1 MMKQKQLKINFK
13 DLLYKIGKFIKKYI
27 HVFYMGLPLI
37 LMDLMTR
44 YLGLGIHFYKIY
56 RLVPNL
62 FTLLWILLFV
72 GVALSLKKY
81 TGKII
86 YATINIVFMILF
98 LVNNIYYSMTS
109 NFFSFSLVESAGE
122 GSSYFWTAIKDCN
135 PLVYIFF
142 GIILLSF
149 IWGFIKTPV
158 KHKYSFKKLSII
170 LILFLSLHTFTPMLL
185 GKANTDLVWSTWKNP
200 RNVYLSFNDSNK
212 SMQVSGLFEY
222 SVRNFY
228 VTYLR
233 DQELDES
240 ELALL
245 KEMYS
250 SESEN
255 SSNKYT
261 GKYAGKNLIFL
272 QLEGIDSWLLNKTD
286 TPTLYSMLSNSLN
299 FSNKHYSFYTGGG
312 STFNSEFTVNTGFT
326 VPISYSEN
334 AYSFSNNNF
343 PYSMAKI
350 FKSDGYT
357 VNAFHM
363 NTKEY
368 YSRNVNYKSWGF
380 DHYYGLVDMEEYSDD
395 TYELDRELINNEDF
409 SNLMFPENQKFVDYI
424 ITYSTHLPFTNTSGV
439 CKLLYD
445 LDNEGKE
452 VEFKEMTEEECARRQ
467 AKETDY
473 MVELLLQ
480 KLEDNNLLDNTIIVV
495 FTDHYLYT
503 LNDKTILDKYKET
516 DNNLINNT
524 PFFIWDNG
532 KTKKTVKE
540 VTSQLDI
547 LPTVLNLFGF
557 KYNQNNYIGADA
569 LDSDYDGVVFFSD
582 YSWYDG
588 NVYVDGGE
596 VTNGKKISSSSLET
610 KNILINNLI
619 IRNDLTLKYDYFDIL
634 TKK

>member
-1 MMKQKQLKINFK
+1 MKLAKIDFK
-13 DLLYKIGKFIKKYI
+13 DILHKVWHFIKKHIYI
-27 HVFYMGLPLI
+27 LYMALPLV

-44 YLGLGIHFYKIY
+44 YLGRGIHFYKIY
-56 RLVPNL
+56 RFVPNF
-62 FTLLWILLFV
+62 FTFLYILLFI

-81 TGKII
+81 AGKII
-86 YATINIVFMILF
+86 YIIVNLVFIGLF
-98 LVNNIYYSMTS
+98 VVNNVYYSLSS
-109 NFFSFSLVESAGE
+109 NFFSFSLMESAKE
-122 GSSYFWTAIKDCN
+122 GSVYFWSAIKNCN
-135 PLVYIFF
+135 PLVYIFL
-142 GIILLSF
+142 GIIIIAF
-149 IWGFIKTPV
+149 IWGLIKTPIRR
-158 KHKYSFKKLSII
+158 KYSFKRLSII
-170 LILFLSLHTFTPMLL
+170 LILFLSLHTIAPMFL

-200 RNVYLSFNDSNK
+200 RNIYLSFNDSNK

-222 SVRNFY
+222 SVRNFF

-245 KEMYS
+245 DQMYS
-250 SESEN
+250 NNEVTK
-255 SSNKYT
+255 SNKYT
-261 GKYAGKNLIFL
+261 GKYQGKNLIFL

-286 TPTLYSMLSNSLN
+286 TPTLYNMLSNSIN

-312 STFNSEFTVNTGFT
+312 STFNSEFSLNTGFV
-326 VPISYSEN
+326 VPISYTEN
-334 AYSFSNNNF
+334 AYSFSSNNF
-343 PYSMAKI
+343 PYAMAKL
-350 FKSDGYT
+350 FKSDGYV

-368 YSRNVNYKSWGF
+368 YSRSINYDSWGY

-409 SNLMFPENQKFVDYI
+409 SNLMFPSNQKFVDYI
-424 ITYSTHLPFTNTSGV
+424 ITYSTHLPFTNVSGV

-452 VEFKEMTEEECARRQ
+452 VEFVEMTEEECARRQ

-480 KLEDNNLLDNTIIVV
+480 KLEANNLIDNTVIVV

-503 LNDKTILDKYKET
+503 LNDQTILAKYKET

-532 KTKKTVKE
+532 KTKKTIKE

-547 LPTVLNLFGF
+547 LPTVLNLFGI
-557 KYNQNNYIGADA
+557 KYNKINYIGSDA
-569 LDSDYDGVVFFSD
+569 LASNYDGIVFFSD

-596 VTNGKKISSSSLET
+596 VTNNKKITDIRLEE
-610 KNILINNLI
+610 KNTLVNNLI
-619 IRNDLTLKYDYFDIL
+619 IRNDLTLKYDYFDTL

>member
-1 MMKQKQLKINFK
+1 MKLKIDFK
-13 DLLYKIGKFIKKYI
+13 DIFHKILKFIKKNIYI
-27 HVFYMGLPLI
+27 LYMALPFI

-44 YLGLGIHFYKIY
+44 YLGMGIHFYKIY

-62 FTLLWILLFV
+62 FTLLWIILFV
-72 GVALSLKKY
+72 GVPLSLKKN
-81 TGKII
+81 TGKIV
-86 YATINIVFMILF
+86 YAIINIVFIGLF
-98 LVNNIYYSMTS
+98 LVNNVYYSMTG
-109 NFFSFSLVESAGE
+109 NFFSFSLMESAKE
-122 GSSYFWTAIKDCN
+122 GSVYFWTALKNCN
-135 PLVYIFF
+135 ILVYIFF
-142 GIILLSF
+142 LIIILSF
-149 IWGFIKTPV
+149 IWGLMKTPV
-158 KHKYSFKKLSII
+158 KHKYSFKKLSIT
-170 LILFLSLHTFTPMLL
+170 LILFLSLHTITPMLL

-212 SMQVSGLFEY
+212 SMRVSGFLEY

-233 DQELDES
+233 DQKLDES

-245 KEMYS
+245 KTMYS
-250 SESEN
+250 TKNES
-255 SSNKYT
+255 SKNKYT

-286 TPTLYSMLSNSLN
+286 TPTLYNMLSNSIN

-312 STFNSEFTVNTGFT
+312 STFNSEFALNTGFI
-326 VPISYSEN
+326 VPISYNEN

-343 PYSMAKI
+343 PYAMAKL
-350 FKSDGYT
+350 FKTEGYT

-368 YSRNVNYKSWGF
+368 YSRNINYNSWGY

-395 TYELDRELINNEDF
+395 TYELDRELITNEDF
-409 SNLMFPENQKFVDYI
+409 SGLMFPENQKFVDYI

-439 CKLLYD
+439 CKILYD

-452 VEFKEMTEEECARRQ
+452 VSFKEMTEEECARRQ

-480 KLEDNNLLDNTIIVV
+480 KLEDNNLIDNTVIVV

-516 DNNLINNT
+516 TNNLINNT

-547 LPTVLNLFGF
+547 LPTVLNLYGF
-557 KYNQNNYIGADA
+557 KYDANNYIGNDA
-569 LDSDYDGVVFFSD
+569 LNPKYDGIVFFGD

-588 NVYVDGGE
+588 NAYVDGGK
-596 VTNGKKISSSSLET
+596 VTNGKKISDSSLEN
-610 KNILINNLI
+610 KNILVNNLI

-634 TKK
+634 NKK